1 MIVKLLGAS
10 REVTGSCHLVKVNGK
25 TILLDCG
32 AFQGKNSHVKNR
44 ARINELNPKNID
56 FVVNS
61 HGHQDHIGWEPIL
74 YKNGC
79 RAPIYSTGGTIAI
92 TKIGLIDSAKI
103 QEEDAKRSK
112 ERTEPLYTKA
122 DVDKVIKHFAS
133 PISYGE
139 PIELAPGIRITFFDA
154 GHILGSA
161 FILLEVEENGREK
174 KLIFSG
180 DLGNGGKPIIR
191 DPEIPPQADYVLEE
205 STYGDRSHKPI
216 EESIEELYSAIND
229 TFERG
234 GNFNIPI
241 FAIEKSQDFLCLI
254 REGMEKGILPS
265 YTKVFLDSPMA
276 IDVTK
281 VFSNYPEY
289 YNNETKE
296 LFDSG
301 IDPFLPPNITFTR
314 TVDQSKEINEVKRDA
329 IILAGSGMMQGGR
342 ILHHMKHGLPKEENG
357 FAFTSY
363 APHGSQAR
371 KIIDGANYIWLFKQK
386 VPVHAK
392 IYTIG
397 GFSAHAGQNELLK
410 WHEPIEPEKTF
421 LVHGDTVP
429 METLASKLRAKSH
442 VVEMPKKGDE
452 YNL

>member
-1 MIVKLLGAS
+1 MILKPLGAS

-79 RAPIYSTGGTIAI
+79 RAPIYSTSATIAI
-92 TKIGLIDSAKI
+92 AKIGLIDSAKI

-122 DVDKVIKHFAS
+122 DVDKVIKHFARTV
-133 PISYGE
+133 SYGE

-191 DPEIPPQADYVLEE
+191 DPEIPPKADYVLEE

-386 VPVHAK
+386 VPVRAK

-442 VVEMPKKGDE
+442 VVEMPKKGDSFD
-452 YNL
+452 L